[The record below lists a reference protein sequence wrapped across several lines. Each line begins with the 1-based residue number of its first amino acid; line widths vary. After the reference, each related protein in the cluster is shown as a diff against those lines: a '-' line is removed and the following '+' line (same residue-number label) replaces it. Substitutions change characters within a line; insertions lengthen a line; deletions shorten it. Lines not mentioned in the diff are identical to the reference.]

1 MKDVL
6 RIIADNKVGYKFQC
20 DDRRKSQEHLKDH
33 VNTDDYFLL
42 TEVDKLNEV
51 LTLCNDNHLNYN
63 LILEEWSEEDQE
75 ITNEIYIISNN
86 HKNN

>member
-20 DDRRKSQEHLKDH
+20 

-86 HKNN
+86 HKNI